1 METVQQI
8 RFLLEREG
16 ELVAEIGI
24 LDGLLEDAREK
35 ISFQKEELL
44 SKAQDCG
51 SLEHLLNDLN
61 EQLTKKEMTI
71 ASLKGALMNEQR
83 TRERQREAKMD
94 CDTST
99 SILELKSALQKLSKT
114 VMRKKFVKW
123 NMNI

>member
-8 RFLLEREG
+8 RFLLQREG
-16 ELVAEIGI
+16 ELVTEIGI

-35 ISFQKEELL
+35 ISLQKEELL

-61 EQLTKKEMTI
+61 SQLTQKEMII
-71 ASLKGALMNEQR
+71 ASLKGALMSEQR
-83 TRERQREAKMD
+83 TRERKQEAKMES
-94 CDTST
+94 DTST

-114 VMRKKFVKW
+114 VIEVQ
-123 NMNI
+123 ILQTI